1 MSTVAPTILTDNAEE
16 YKSRMEKYHEFAER
30 IHIDIS
36 DGEFAPTLTL
46 GPDQLYWPA
55 ETKADIHAMV
65 MKPSQYVGPLLK
77 LKPNLIIFHAEVEE
91 DLLTTM
97 QAVQSAGVAVGV
109 ALLRPT
115 VPKTLQPIIELADH
129 AMIFSGELG
138 QYGGKASLM
147 QLEKVRLIR
156 MIKPGIEIG
165 WDGGA
170 SAENAY
176 SLSQGGVDVLNV
188 GGALSRADNPAEV
201 YEKMTTEINKQRVF

>member
-1 MSTVAPTILTDNAEE
+1 MSIVAPTILTDSLEE
-16 YKSRMEKYHEFAER
+16 YKRRIAAYQGFAER
-30 IHIDIS
+30 IHIDLS

-55 ETKADIHAMV
+55 GIDVDIHAMV
-65 MKPSQYVGPLLK
+65 MRPSEYVGPLLK

-91 DLLTTM
+91 DLLTSM
-97 QAVQSAGVAVGV
+97 KAAKEAGVSVGV

-115 VPKTLQPIIELADH
+115 VPKNLQPIIEYADH

-138 QYGGKASLM
+138 HYGGKASLM

-170 SAENAY
+170 SPENAY
-176 SLSQGGVDVLNV
+176 SLSQGGVDILSV
-188 GGALSRADNPAEV
+188 GGALSRADDPATV
-201 YEKMTTEINKQRVF
+201 FKKMTNEINKQRVI